1 MKENNEDYSE
11 FLENVSI
18 DEIKKAFNDILEF
31 DEESI
36 FIAGGPSGCLGSGGG
51 HSPK

>member
-36 FIAGGPSGCLGSGGG
+36 FIAGPSGCVRGWGGY
-51 HSPK
+51 SPK